1 MILVDKSIKERSGEI
16 FCEGYA
22 EKYVN
27 AISYDLHIKGVICDD
42 ALKDSYTL
50 HPGEFIGRIGEK
62 NSRIRQGLSVAGP
75 HYYPGHKTYIYLRI
89 QNITCA
95 NITIREND
103 SIAQIIFEQLESVPE
118 KAYDEQED
126 DCLRRPGRG
135 TWFFFG
141 TGNSRKH
148 SGRKRK
154 SYIC

>member
-50 HPGEFIGRIGEK
+50 HPGEFIFVQTREMIHMPKDLIGRIGEK

-95 NITIREND
+95 NKSQFRKKHMMNRKMHHLMMNI
-103 SIAQIIFEQLESVPE
+103 SIADWQITGTNMRLEL
-118 KAYDEQED
+118 K
-126 DCLRRPGRG
+126 
-135 TWFFFG
+135 
-141 TGNSRKH
+141 N
-148 SGRKRK
+148 
-154 SYIC
+154 

>member
-50 HPGEFIGRIGEK
+50 HPGEFILF
-62 NSRIRQGLSVAGP
+62 RQGNDTYAERSYRKDWRKEFP
-75 HYYPGHKTYIYLRI
+75 YKTGVVCWQVRIIIQVINIYLLRI

-95 NITIREND
+95 NITIREMT
-103 SIAQIIFEQLESVPE
+103 V
-118 KAYDEQED
+118 
-126 DCLRRPGRG
+126 LRR
-135 TWFFFG
+135 
-141 TGNSRKH
+141 
-148 SGRKRK
+148 
-154 SYIC
+154 